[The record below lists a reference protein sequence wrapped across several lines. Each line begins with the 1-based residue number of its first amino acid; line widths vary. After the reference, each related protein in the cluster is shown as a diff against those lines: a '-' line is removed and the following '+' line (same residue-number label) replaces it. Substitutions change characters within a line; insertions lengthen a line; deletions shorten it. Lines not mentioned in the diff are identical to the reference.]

1 MLANFVFFMMLIS
14 GSVYAAIRYEKRFE
28 QTMPVCVIAIVL
40 ILFAFGLMGI
50 LEIGMFVLY
59 ALAIG
64 FYFLTAA
71 QFTNKW
77 KFGGVLKN
85 S

>member
-28 QTMPVCVIAIVL
+28 QTMPVSVMAIVL
-40 ILFAFGLMGI
+40 ILFAFGLMGA
-50 LEIGMFVLY
+50 LEIGMITLY
-59 ALAIG
+59 ALTIG
-64 FYFLTAA
+64 LYILTAISIYH
-71 QFTNKW
+71 KMEI
-77 KFGGVLKN
+77 GGVLKN